1 MSSVGSP
8 TDITYNAGLVAVIY
22 SNGTLSHVSI
32 FKVDDDGTLTP
43 NGVAQING
51 TATNGIAVV
60 RQHTENIF

>member
-1 MSSVGSP
+1 
-8 TDITYNAGLVAVIY
+8 VAVIY

-32 FKVDDDGTLTP
+32 FKVDDDGNLTP